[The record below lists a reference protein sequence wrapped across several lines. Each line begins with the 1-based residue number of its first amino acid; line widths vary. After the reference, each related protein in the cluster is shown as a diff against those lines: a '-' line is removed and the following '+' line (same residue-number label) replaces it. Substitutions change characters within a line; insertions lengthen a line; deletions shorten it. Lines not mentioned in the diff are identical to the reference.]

1 MLVVDPP
8 LLFKC
13 LGMGPTGACCPHRI
27 VPIRLVMPLD
37 RGEWFGVVLEG
48 ELCGLVESMLVVDPP
63 LLRKCLAMG
72 PIGARCP
79 CSIVPMGLGMP
90 LDRGEW
96 SMVILEG
103 EPRELVESML
113 VVDPPLLRKC
123 REMGP
128 IGARCPHSIVPI
140 ALGVP
145 LGRGE

>member
-1 MLVVDPP
+1 
-8 LLFKC
+8 
-13 LGMGPTGACCPHRI
+13 
-27 VPIRLVMPLD
+27 
-37 RGEWFGVVLEG
+37 
-48 ELCGLVESMLVVDPP
+48 
-63 LLRKCLAMG
+63 
-72 PIGARCP
+72 
-79 CSIVPMGLGMP
+79 MGLGMP

-103 EPRELVESML
+103 EARELVESML
-113 VVDPPLLRKC
+113 FVDPPLLRKC

>member
-8 LLFKC
+8 LLLKC
-13 LGMGPTGACCPHRI
+13 LGMGPTGACYPHRI

-48 ELCGLVESMLVVDPP
+48 ELCELVESMLVVDPP
-63 LLRKCLAMG
+63 LLRECRGMS
-72 PIGARCP
+72 PIGAHCP
-79 CSIVPMGLGMP
+79 YGIVSICLGMP

-96 SMVILEG
+96 FMVILEG
-103 EPRELVESML
+103 ELRELVESML